1 MYYAYTEG
9 QLRDD
14 WRQVPVG
21 VGGRR
26 RLAVP
31 GVAPVWTHCE
41 DLLSHLGDDA
51 GGNPRG
57 KAPAESCDDGG

>member
-1 MYYAYTEG
+1 M
-9 QLRDD
+9 
-14 WRQVPVG
+14 
-21 VGGRR
+21 
-26 RLAVP
+26 P

-57 KAPAESCDDGG
+57 RAPAVSCDDGG